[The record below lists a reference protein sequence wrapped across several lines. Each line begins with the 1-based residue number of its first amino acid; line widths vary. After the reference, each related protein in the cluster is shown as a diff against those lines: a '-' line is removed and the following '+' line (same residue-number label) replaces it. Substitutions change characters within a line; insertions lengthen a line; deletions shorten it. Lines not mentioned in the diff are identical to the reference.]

1 MNPHAGPGT
10 LNRVVSLLPSAQ
22 NRLTCIRGGRRMQ
35 VPFSEL
41 DGPVR
46 AMRALLHARGLR
58 SGDRVGI
65 LGANSYEFIVLDLA
79 CLASGL
85 VSVPFDPAHPGEALA
100 AARALGVSVLFV
112 DQEPAPAAGM
122 QLLPLVVPEPA
133 GEAGDPAPPT
143 WTFGPDDMVTVK
155 FTSGSTQ
162 RPKAIAPRRQ
172 SVDATLEAVQ
182 EMFRHGPADT
192 VLVFLPLYL
201 LQQRY
206 WIYSAVLFGYDLVVV
221 PPHHGVGALLRE
233 RPTVVMGVP
242 EFYEKLMAALAAET
256 ADAPDPSAVVREAT
270 GGRVRYLWTGSAAM
284 RQETLDFYQRAGI
297 PVYQGYGTN
306 ETCIVAKNHPGAN
319 RPGSAGR
326 VLPHQ
331 EVIVEPDGHLLVR
344 SGHPVSDR
352 YLLADPDDDGATFLD
367 GGVVATGDLGYLDE
381 DGYLFITGR
390 RKELIVFPSG
400 RKLHPS
406 VIEDRLKAVP
416 GVRHCM
422 VYGADRPYLV
432 ALVDAAPPGP
442 GEPELRAALDEI
454 NRDLP
459 YEAQVRAARVVPDG
473 FSRENGTLTSQY
485 KLKRAEI
492 ATRFSAEISQ
502 LYQEADTT

>member
-1 MNPHAGPGT
+1 MDAHTAPVS
-10 LNRVVSLLPSAQ
+10 LNRVVPLLAGAQ
-22 NRLTCIRGGRRMQ
+22 NRLTCIRGGRRL
-35 VPFSEL
+35 VVRFGEL
-41 DGPVR
+41 DAPVR
-46 AMRALLHARGLR
+46 AARALLHARGLR
-58 SGDRVGI
+58 PGDRVGI
-65 LGANSYEFIVLDLA
+65 LGTNSYEFIVLDLA

-85 VSVPFDPAHPGEALA
+85 VSVPFDPAHPDEALE
-100 AARALGVSVLFV
+100 AARALGVGVLFA
-112 DQEPAPAAGM
+112 DQALAPAAGVEV
-122 QLLPLVVPEPA
+122 LPLAVPDVDADAPA
-133 GEAGDPAPPT
+133 SPA
-143 WTFGPDDMVTVK
+143 WTFGPGDPVTVK

-172 SVDATLEAVQ
+172 SIDATLGAVQ
-182 EMFRHGPADT
+182 EMFGHGPGDT

-242 EFYEKLMAALAAET
+242 EFYDKLMAALAAEV
-256 ADAPDPSAVVREAT
+256 ADAPDPGAVVREAL

-284 RQETLDFYQRAGI
+284 RREALDFYARAGV

-306 ETCIVAKNHPGAN
+306 ETCIVAKNHPGAD

-326 VLPHQ
+326 LLPHQ
-331 EVIVEPDGHLLVR
+331 EVVVEPDGHLLVR
-344 SGHPVSDR
+344 NRYPVSDR
-352 YLLADPDDDGATFLD
+352 YLLAHPDDDGATFLE
-367 GGVVATGDLGYLDE
+367 GGVVATGDLGYVDP

-416 GVRHCM
+416 GVRQCM
-422 VYGADRPYLV
+422 VYGTDRPYLV
-432 ALVDAAPPGP
+432 ALVEAASPAL
-442 GEPELRAALDEI
+442 GEAELRAALDAV
-454 NRDLP
+454 NQGLP
-459 YEAQVRAARVVPDG
+459 YEAQVRAARVVSEG

-502 LYQEADTT
+502 LYQEAHTQ